1 MLRLAFN
8 DKAIGLR
15 LAHSR
20 YKYVVWLE
28 RPFRAAD
35 LIRIHENDFRF
46 FGGISINSFSSH
58 NQLSFYI
65 LPDNIVPLVL

>member
-20 YKYVVWLE
+20 YKYVV
-28 RPFRAAD
+28 
-35 LIRIHENDFRF
+35 
-46 FGGISINSFSSH
+46 
-58 NQLSFYI
+58 
-65 LPDNIVPLVL
+65 